1 MENNNTFKTLAYIML
16 GVAVVIV
23 AIVLLTKNK
32 NSSDENMVIGTANV
46 ESIEVTKTDAF
57 PVAVNILAKGYLE
70 DSCTQLG
77 DTKQAYDNGTFTIT
91 LESKRP
97 QDAEVCA
104 EMIQSFEENISLA
117 GVTGLPKGTYNVEV
131 NGVKGAFTLGVD
143 NFISGNDPLK

>member
-1 MENNNTFKTLAYIML
+1 MENNNTFKTLAYIVL
-16 GVAVVIV
+16 GIAVVVV
-23 AIVLLTKNK
+23 AIVLITKNK
-32 NSSDENMVIGTANV
+32 KSSDENMVIGQANI

-77 DTKQAYDNGTFTIT
+77 DTKQTYDKGTFTVT

-97 QDAEVCA
+97 QEAKACA
-104 EMIQSFEENISLA
+104 EMIQNFEENISLV